1 LFVPQLNR
9 LYVASQAI
17 GEQEAAVLVFQPVP

>member
-1 LFVPQLNR
+1 VAQFKR

-17 GEQEAAVLVFQPVP
+17 GEKAAAVLVFEAVP

>member
-1 LFVPQLNR
+1 LNR

-17 GEQEAAVLVFQPVP
+17 GEQEAAVLVFEPVP